1 MREPITKEYLNSK
14 DPLGYGFFLKCDI
27 PIWEEFTVGL
37 IHQGGWATDNIFSG
51 VRTMTCRVS
60 NTKKY
65 KEICIVTKNPKS
77 QKLFEFM
84 RDGYTDRNKELYKN
98 VNISEYDRL
107 DKKVYVIEYE
117 YNR

>member
-1 MREPITKEYLNSK
+1 MRETITKEHLNGK
-14 DPLGYGFFLKCDI
+14 DPFGYNLYLKVDI

-37 IHQGGWATDNIFSG
+37 IERGGWATNNNFRG
-51 VRTMTCRVS
+51 VRTMTCRIP
-60 NTKKY
+60 NTEKY

-77 QKLFEFM
+77 QKFFEFI
-84 RDGYTDRNKELYKN
+84 RNGYTGRNKELYKN

-107 DKKVYVIEYE
+107 NKKVYVIEYE